1 MESRKN
7 STDEPIFRVEIE
19 MQMWRIDLWTQGVK
33 ERVGQIER
41 VTLTYIQFH
50 V

>member
-7 STDEPIFRVEIE
+7 STNEPIFRVEIE
-19 MQMWRIDLWTQGVK
+19 TQMWRIDLWTQGVK
-33 ERVGQIER
+33 ERVGRIER